1 MDPHGAWKC
10 TLEEAQ
16 NWLPWYLEWWLT
28 NSLGKYVI
36 LQCAKDCFL
45 KYAHLL
51 LVICVCVCV
60 GKNGTF
66 RSGYSFKVMKNVAI
80 DIAQDLVVR
89 GPFIFWVSADAT
101 FGPKERIS
109 NIFNLIFFPY

>member
-1 MDPHGAWKC
+1 MLSYSVQKIVF
-10 TLEEAQ
+10 L
-16 NWLPWYLEWWLT
+16 NMLIYFWW
-28 NSLGKYVI
+28 
-36 LQCAKDCFL
+36 F
-45 KYAHLL
+45 
-51 LVICVCVCV
+51 VCVCV

-89 GPFIFWVSADAT
+89 GPFIFWVSAEAT

-109 NIFNLIFFPY
+109 NIFNLIFFPYWKRKEVRRELPFWF